1 VLAELFVDAL
11 TVYALAGVAFALA
24 FVTRGVARVDPHAE
38 GAGLGFRLLIFPA
51 AAALWPVL
59 CKLWWRART

>member
-1 VLAELFVDAL
+1 VLADLFVDVL
-11 TVYALAGVAFALA
+11 TVYAVAGVAFALA

-51 AAALWPVL
+51 TAALWPVL
-59 CKLWWRART
+59 WNLWWRART